1 MCRGISASET
11 ILTGHDAMSLRQYSL
26 VPPDHTCRW
35 RRGQWR
41 GDQEAK
47 LPGAVVDPK
56 QESSIGHDCE
66 PAPCHYEWRIGH
78 RDPQRRYGIAH
89 RPAAIGYNFLQR
101 PTRSTVTRPHS

>member
-47 LPGAVVDPK
+47 LPGAVVDP
-56 QESSIGHDCE
+56 
-66 PAPCHYEWRIGH
+66 
-78 RDPQRRYGIAH
+78 
-89 RPAAIGYNFLQR
+89 NFVCCFGFVCVFVFCFFVWCFGFCVLLCCF
-101 PTRSTVTRPHS
+101 VFVFCFVFFGFFFLF